1 MALLGVAGAAP
12 AGATVIEHERFS
24 ETDSFTDTECGFTL
38 QVQSTASGQTLLRV
52 DNGGQAFLQHTN
64 VRFRD
69 VATNP
74 ETGRS
79 FVIRGHV
86 LYNDVKATQISDTV
100 YEFVAVEAGQPFV
113 IEDAAGQVIV
123 RDRGVIRHTFLFD
136 TLGDSQPGGVFLV
149 ETDTAVHGPH
159 PGFSPD
165 FPFCEIAAELTGA

>member
-1 MALLGVAGAAP
+1 MALLAVGAGP

-24 ETDSFTDTECGFTL
+24 ETDTFTDTSCGFTL
-38 QVQSTASGQTLLRV
+38 QVQSTSSGQTLLRV
-52 DNGGQAFLQHTN
+52 DKTGQAFLEHTN

-69 VATNP
+69 VVTNP
-74 ETGRS
+74 ETGGF
-79 FVIRGHV
+79 FVVRGHA
-86 LYNDVKATQISDTV
+86 LYHEIRATQVSDTV

-113 IEDAAGQVIV
+113 LEDAAGHVIV

-149 ETDTAVHGPH
+149 ETDTVVHGPH
-159 PGFSPD
+159 LGFEPD